1 LPITVKE
8 FNNIKER
15 KIKSDSN
22 LLGFMDFEE
31 NYTTNDIQKFLEINH
46 TATLQRLKKLNRQ
59 GYLELVVTPKR
70 NYRWKKIKDIKE
82 KEDITG
88 YMFY

>member
-1 LPITVKE
+1 MPITVKE

-70 NYRWKKIKDIKE
+70 NYRWKKIKDIEE
-82 KEDITG
+82 KEDVTG

>member
-1 LPITVKE
+1 MPITVKE

-15 KIKSDSN
+15 KIKSDSD
-22 LLGFMDFEE
+22 LLGFMDLDEH
-31 NYTTNDIQKFLEINH
+31 YTTNDIQKFLEINH

-70 NYRWKKIKDIKE
+70 NYHWKKIKDIEE
-82 KEDITG
+82 KEDVTG
-88 YMFY
+88 YMFF

>member
-1 LPITVKE
+1 MPITVKE

-22 LLGFMDFEE
+22 LLGFMDFDE
-31 NYTTNDIQKFLEINH
+31 NYTTNDIQKFLNINH

-59 GYLELVVTPKR
+59 GYLKLVVTPKR
-70 NYRWKKIKDIKE
+70 NYRWKKIKDIEE
-82 KEDITG
+82 KESLTG
-88 YMFY
+88 WQFY

>member
-15 KIKSDSN
+15 KIKSDSD

-31 NYTTNDIQKFLEINH
+31 SYITNDIQKFLEINH

-70 NYRWKKIKDIKE
+70 NYRWKKIKDIEE

>member
-1 LPITVKE
+1 MPITVKE

-31 NYTTNDIQKFLEINH
+31 NYNTNDIQKFLEINH

-70 NYRWKKIKDIKE
+70 NYRWKKIKDIEE
-82 KEDITG
+82 KEDVTG

>member
-1 LPITVKE
+1 MPITVKE

-15 KIKSDSN
+15 KIKSDSD
-22 LLGFMDFEE
+22 LLGFMDLEE
-31 NYTTNDIQKFLEINH
+31 SYNTNDIQKFLEINH

-70 NYRWKKIKDIKE
+70 NYLWKKIKDIKE
-82 KEDITG
+82 KEDMTG